1 MSHHFN
7 MEALR
12 RKHQQQQQHQHQQQ
26 QQQQHITPFVCDGGG
41 TAGLPR
47 DHKRDVVC
55 INCGFT
61 GHTSKNCNF
70 PITSFGVI
78 AYKIIRGKVYYL
90 MVQRKDSLCYTEFI
104 RGKYDIKNI
113 KYIAKLVDNMTEP
126 EKVRLSTWTFDKL
139 WNNLWINNMNN
150 MRKEYNT
157 SAQKFKML
165 KNGFLLKSNC
175 VVLKIDINHYT
186 RSESRL
192 AETEWEFPKGRR
204 KINERDINCALREF
218 EEESGISRNAIV
230 VDDGQKQYEEIFVGN
245 NRLRYRNIYYMAS
258 YTLDNIY
265 DDFFKTTN
273 MDQVKEIKDVK
284 WLDFENV
291 CKKINQKVE
300 KLELFKRIHYQI
312 MKTKN
317 VQLE

>member
-1 MSHHFN
+1 MRNYLREIIIVILYEPSHI
-7 MEALR
+7 MMDAIL
-12 RKHQQQQQHQHQQQ
+12 KKQC
-26 QQQQHITPFVCDGGG
+26 VYDGENVN
-41 TAGLPR
+41 TLKE
-47 DHKRDVVC
+47 HKRDVVC

-70 PITSFGVI
+70 PITSFGII
-78 AYKIIRGKVYYL
+78 AYKITRRGVYYL

-113 KYIAKLVDNMTEP
+113 KYIAKLVNNMTEQ
-126 EKVRLSTWTFDKL
+126 EKVRLSTCTFDKL

-157 SAQKFKML
+157 SVQKFKML
-165 KNGFLLKSNC
+165 KNGFLIKSKGE
-175 VVLKIDINHYT
+175 VLKINMEYFTSSDTHI
-186 RSESRL
+186 
-192 AETEWEFPKGRR
+192 AENEWEFPKGRR
-204 KINERDINCALREF
+204 KINERDISCALREF
-218 EEESGISRNAIV
+218 EEESGISKSSIV

-258 YTLDNIY
+258 YTMDNLQ
-265 DDFFKTTN
+265 DDFFKSTN
-273 MDQVKEIKDVK
+273 LDQVKEIKDVK
-284 WLDFENV
+284 WMDFDNV
-291 CKKINQKVE
+291 CSKINKKIE

-312 MKTKN
+312 IKTKN